1 MRQNTLCQEERRE
14 DQFVNDQELEAEGL
28 FELPARLET
37 SSFFSPVIVVN
48 PQIAIA
54 INGVNFGGNQAAAA
68 LNMAGLGVTLK

>member
-1 MRQNTLCQEERRE
+1 MTVVPGGNQE

-28 FELPARLET
+28 VELPARLET

-54 INGVNFGGNQAAAA
+54 INGVNFGDAQVAGA
-68 LNMAGLGVTLK
+68 LNMAGLGLSLK